1 METETEQLGAVRIA
15 KQVLETIIE
24 MAALKEP
31 GVVRLA
37 SVGGHFSR
45 LLDREAPRRG
55 IALTLADQEVGVA
68 LYLVVESGSNMVQV
82 ATAVQDAVGAAIE
95 HMVGLTVKEINVYIQ
110 DVA

>member
-1 METETEQLGAVRIA
+1 METGQLGAVRIA
-15 KQVLETIIE
+15 RQVLATIIE
-24 MAALKEP
+24 MAALKVP

-45 LLDREAPRRG
+45 FFDRDAPDQG
-55 IALTLADQEVGVA
+55 IALTMNEQDVSAD
-68 LYLVVESGSNMVQV
+68 LYLVVAVGSNMVQV

>member
-1 METETEQLGAVRIA
+1 METEQLGAVRIA
-15 KQVLETIIE
+15 KQVLATIIE
-24 MAALKEP
+24 MTALKVP

-45 LLDREAPRRG
+45 WLDREAPERG
-55 IALTLADQEVGVA
+55 IALTMNDQDVSA
-68 LYLVVESGSNMVQV
+68 NLYLVVESGSNMLQV
-82 ATAVQDAVGAAIE
+82 ATAVQEAVGAAIE

>member
-1 METETEQLGAVRIA
+1 
-15 KQVLETIIE
+15 
-24 MAALKEP
+24 
-31 GVVRLA
+31 
-37 SVGGHFSR
+37 
-45 LLDREAPRRG
+45 
-55 IALTLADQEVGVA
+55 LTLADQEVGVA

>member
-1 METETEQLGAVRIA
+1 METEQLGAVRIA
-15 KQVLETIIE
+15 KPVLVTIIE
-24 MAALKEP
+24 MTALQVP

-37 SVGGHFSR
+37 SVGGYFAR
-45 LLDREAPRRG
+45 LLDRDAPQRG
-55 IALTLADQEVGVA
+55 IALTMNDEEVSAA

-95 HMVGLTVKEINVYIQ
+95 HLVGLTVKEINVYIQ

>member
-1 METETEQLGAVRIA
+1 METEQLGAVRVA
-15 KQVLETIIE
+15 RQVLATIIE
-24 MAALKEP
+24 MTALQVP

-37 SVGGHFSR
+37 AVGGHLVRF
-45 LLDREAPRRG
+45 LDRDAPQRG
-55 IALTLADQEVGVA
+55 IALTMNDQEVSAA
-68 LYLVVESGSNMVQV
+68 LYLVVEAGSNMVQV